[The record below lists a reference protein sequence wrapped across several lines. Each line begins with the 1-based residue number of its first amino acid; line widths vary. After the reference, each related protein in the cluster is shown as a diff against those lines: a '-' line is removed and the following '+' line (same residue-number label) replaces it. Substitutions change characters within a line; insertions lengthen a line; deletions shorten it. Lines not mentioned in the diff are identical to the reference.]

1 MMCNGQ
7 FPVDLFHQ
15 INFFEVFSFSG
26 ASSSFPN
33 SFFQRFYNQEILQFY
48 DCDIK
53 DLVSCEGDV
62 GEKPYDGTV
71 LSRIRKL
78 KFNYCKNLTHI
89 WKKDSEL
96 GHILPNLETF
106 EVLWCTDLINFG
118 SSSSFQN
125 LTTLEVVGCEI
136 MINVVTPS
144 VAQSLVHLTEMRV
157 AVCFMMKEIVANSE
171 GDEATYEITFSKL
184 KSLKLLCLWNL
195 ESFCPGNHSFKFRS
209 LEELIV
215 KQCPRLKVFSLFC
228 RGVLNTPQLQRVK
241 ESGHHDRGRWAG
253 NLNATIQL
261 LYNQK
266 V

>member
-1 MMCNGQ
+1 MTCNGQ

-15 INFFEVFSFSG
+15 IKVIELFGNYG
-26 ASSSFPN
+26 ASASFPI
-33 SFFQRFYNQEILQFY
+33 SFFQRFYNLEILQFY

-62 GEKPYDGTV
+62 GEKPDDGTV

-78 KFNYCKNLTHI
+78 KLDSCINLTHI

-96 GHILPNLETF
+96 GHILPNLETL
-106 EVLWCTDLINFG
+106 EVQRCDDLINFG

-125 LTTLEVVGCEI
+125 LTTLEVGWCSM
-136 MINVVTPS
+136 MINLVTPS

-157 AVCFMMKEIVANSE
+157 ARCSMMKEIVANSE

-184 KSLKLLCLWNL
+184 KYLKLHRLKNL
-195 ESFCPGNHSFKFRS
+195 ESFCPGNHTFKFRS

-215 KQCPRLKVFSLFC
+215 NKCPRLKVFC
-228 RGVLNTPQLQRVK
+228 QGVLNTPQLQRVK

-253 NLNATIQL
+253 NLNTTIQL

>member
-15 INFFEVFSFSG
+15 IKVIELFGNYG
-26 ASSSFPN
+26 ASASFPI
-33 SFFQRFYNQEILQFY
+33 SFFQRFYNLEGLQFSY
-48 DCDIK
+48 CDFK

-62 GEKPYDGTV
+62 GEKPDDGTV

-78 KFNYCKNLTHI
+78 KLDSCINLTHI

-96 GHILPNLETF
+96 GHILPNLETL
-106 EVLWCTDLINFG
+106 EVQHCDDLINFG

-125 LTTLEVVGCEI
+125 LTTLEVVGCDM
-136 MINVVTPS
+136 MINLVTPL

-157 AVCFMMKEIVANSE
+157 ENCFMMKEIVAN

-184 KSLKLLCLWNL
+184 KYLKLHRLKNL
-195 ESFCPGNHSFKFRS
+195 ESFCPGNHTFKFRS

-215 KQCPRLKVFSLFC
+215 IQCSRLKIFC
-228 RGVLNTPQLQRVK
+228 QGVLNTPQLQRVK
-241 ESGHHDRGRWAG
+241 ESDEYDRGRWTG
-253 NLNATIQL
+253 DLNTTIQL